1 MKKYIKLIILLNV
14 IGTYS
19 CSKDNII
26 QDNKP
31 PKPISTLSRTQGD
44 GKYETLGYSYD
55 ITDDYMGTTA
65 VHYPVIDVEAFVK
78 DMPERFDNPF
88 IGYINTRIFAGSD
101 AESFQKDIIENSNFQ
116 GSVGDISK
124 KEEKNQEKGDGTFSA
139 SITTGF
145 GAKTS
150 YSYSS
155 KYSFARADVYK
166 KQRRY
171 YLDASISTLSQYL
184 TTNFKEDLNTY
195 SANQLIQK
203 YGTHILTDITIGGV
217 YSMYYKSVI
226 YESMSSEEKKK
237 SVKGGATYLL
247 NAIGLGISGSW
258 DKTEIE
264 KRYKKNSTWECNIK
278 SLGGNTSGTTIT
290 LPANQE
296 PSISIDFGSWSASVD
311 DTHSVLIDVDWNKTY
326 PIYELISDPQ
336 KKEELKKATEDY
348 IMSKSIE
355 VLPTACVY
363 RYYNGKDHYYTTV
376 YKEAFDEWKFECTQ
390 FSIYTQKVENT
401 IPLYQYW
408 GDGDHFYTTKYFPN
422 GVDNR
427 KYENIVGYVFPSSQK
442 GSIPLFR
449 YWNSHLPDHFYTIY
463 NSIFTDYIYEG
474 IECYV
479 LPNE

>member
-1 MKKYIKLIILLNV
+1 MKKYIKLIILLNI

-88 IGYINTRIFAGSD
+88 IGYINTRIFGGSD

-124 KEEKNQEKGDGTFSA
+124 KEEKTQEKGDGTFSA

-184 TTNFKEDLNTY
+184 TTNFKEDLNNY

-237 SVKGGATYLL
+237 SVKGGVTYLL
-247 NAIGLGISGSW
+247 NSIGLGISGSW

-363 RYYNGKDHYYTTV
+363 RSYNQNDHFYATIYHPT
-376 YKEAFDEWKFECTQ
+376 YGDKNEWKYEGSE
-390 FSIYTQKVENT
+390 FSIYTTQVKNT
-401 IPLYQYW
+401 VPLYQYW
-408 GDGDHFYTTKYFPN
+408 NGRDHFYTTWKRPIEGYT
-422 GVDNR
+422 
-427 KYENIVGYVFPSSQK
+427 YEYIVGYVF
-442 GSIPLFR
+442 
-449 YWNSHLPDHFYTIY
+449 N
-463 NSIFTDYIYEG
+463 NEN
-474 IECYV
+474 
-479 LPNE
+479 PN